1 MTDTFFALFR
11 CLCVRDRSFLMGKG
25 EGPGGIRPDAPI
37 VYNDPPLHKTFWRR
51 LPLYPKLIEMTS
63 LPPSPPPPFKKRKKR
78 KKERERTKKKMKND

>member
-51 LPLYPKLIEMTS
+51 LPLYSKLIEMTS
-63 LPPSPPPPFKKRKKR
+63 LPPPPPPKKKKEE
-78 KKERERTKKKMKND
+78 KERERKDKEKNEK